1 MKSCKICHLLFE
13 IKLYTMIIKQ
23 NSGNMVPLTPEILL
37 QFYLSSTQH
46 KLLIIMI
53 KKTTKS
59 KQHKYSNNKLRVMK
73 QIRQKKSMMK

>member
-13 IKLYTMIIKQ
+13 IKLYTMIILKQ
-23 NSGNMVPLTPEILL
+23 NSGNLVPLALKISF

-46 KLLIIMI
+46 KLLIMMI

-59 KQHKYSNNKLRVMK
+59 KQHKYSNNNKLRVMK
-73 QIRQKKSMMK
+73 QIRQNNQ

>member
-73 QIRQKKSMMK
+73 QIITLNI